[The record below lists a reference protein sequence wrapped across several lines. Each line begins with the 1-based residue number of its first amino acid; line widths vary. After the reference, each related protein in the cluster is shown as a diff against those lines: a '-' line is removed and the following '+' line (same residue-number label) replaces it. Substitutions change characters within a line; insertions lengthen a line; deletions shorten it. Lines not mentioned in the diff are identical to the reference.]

1 MASPEQNLPVY
12 TAAHPPRPDIERLR
26 ATIPGWGADL
36 DPSDRPSVPK
46 LRRDLNSGAHWE
58 FPERQP
64 ETAPRERSIEHRVLT
79 PAFGTAQPLRGGSG
93 ALRRFAYRYSE
104 GRAAHWLILLFA
116 DRVDV
121 AEHRVTA
128 LLRGHPDNPISE
140 LGLRAEVT
148 RNGVS
153 SRIGR
158 GRTDVKHAWLDPVVV
173 TAPWLVL
180 AALAA
185 LAARVVRSR
194 RRV

>member
-79 PAFGTAQPLRGGSG
+79 PAFGIAQPLRGGSG

-104 GRAAHWLILLFA
+104 GRAAHWVILLFA

-140 LGLRAEVT
+140 MGLRAEVT

-185 LAARVVRSR
+185 RVVRSR